1 MKIKVEKPSKDRLL
15 KLEVESWPIWEKEES
30 VFDWYYDAE
39 EICYLLEGEV
49 VVKIEDQVVEFKAG
63 DLVTFSAG
71 LDCVWE
77 IKKTVR
83 KHYTFK

>member
-1 MKIKVEKPSKDRLL
+1 LKIKVEKPSKDRLL
-15 KLEVESWPIWEKEES
+15 ELEVESWPIWEKEES

-49 VVKIEDQVVEFKAG
+49 VVKTEDQVVEFKAG

>member
-15 KLEVESWPIWEKEES
+15 ELEVESWPIWEKEES

-49 VVKIEDQVVEFKAG
+49 VVKTEDQVVEFKAG